1 MGDNLIDSEP
11 AALKPWLNIDSPV
24 YSHCQCR
31 WPNGQKES
39 KYKYKERKQIQMYP
53 ETNQSKMVKMQ
64 NCWQF
69 CGTSIDSPEMNF
81 KMPVIYVSVW
91 INVYAK
97 RADN

>member
-39 KYKYKERKQIQMYP
+39 KYKYKEKKQIQIQRKK
-53 ETNQSKMVKMQ
+53 TNTNVHWDK
-64 NCWQF
+64 
-69 CGTSIDSPEMNF
+69 SIKNGKDA
-81 KMPVIYVSVW
+81 KLVSS
-91 INVYAK
+91 NV
-97 RADN
+97 